1 MMTLNEND
9 AGKTVEIQVGDELDI
24 ILEGNPTTGYVW
36 EVMSINSTV
45 LKLSSSSFVAND
57 NTLGANGMETIKFQA
72 LTEGQTE
79 LNLHFHRPFES
90 NKLPL
95 KTFTFTVIIK

>member
-9 AGKTVEIQVGDELDI
+9 SGKTVEIRIGDELDI
-24 ILEGNPTTGYVW
+24 ILEAKPTTGYVW
-36 EVMSINSTV
+36 EVIAINSTV
-45 LKLSSSSFVAND
+45 LKLSSSNFVVND
-57 NTLGANGMETIKFQA
+57 NAIGASGMETIKFQA

-79 LNLHFHRPFES
+79 LNLHFHRSFES

-95 KTFTFTVIIK
+95 KTFALTVIIK